1 MADTQQETRSAGP
14 HVLFVARARIH
25 RDGFVDALRQ
35 HPHRAQGVTAASP
48 DDVMDNSTLLT
59 DADVVV
65 VDVAEAEAR
74 ETLSKIARAVD
85 DDIPVIAVGV
95 PPVEASVVACA
106 EAGASGLLADD
117 ASVADIIETV
127 TNAVAQRRNA
137 TVVAEILLR
146 RVRVSAQELSGPR
159 GQTLTRR
166 ELDVLELIA
175 DGLANKEIASALTL
189 SVPTIKNHV
198 QSILKK
204 LGVRRRAD
212 AALWLRR
219 QVAG

>member
-1 MADTQQETRSAGP
+1 MGD
-14 HVLFVARARIH
+14 
-25 RDGFVDALRQ
+25 
-35 HPHRAQGVTAASP
+35 
-48 DDVMDNSTLLT
+48 STLT

-74 ETLSKIARAVD
+74 ETLSKIASAVD
-85 DDIPVIAVGV
+85 DNTPVIAVGV

-117 ASVADIIETV
+117 ASVADIIEMV

-146 RVRVSAQELSGPR
+146 RVRVSARELSGPR
-159 GQTLTRR
+159 GQVLTRR

-175 DGLANKEIASALTL
+175 GGLANKEIASALTL

-212 AALWLRR
+212 AALWFQR
-219 QVAG
+219 QAAG